1 VVEFL
6 VKFSDHGKKLI
17 WSAAAS

>member
-6 VKFSDHGKKLI
+6 VKFSDHGKTLI